1 MYHDHNHGRDLL
13 ENRLLLSVVL
23 TALIFLVE
31 LGGGFWT
38 RSLALFSD
46 SWHVLTDA
54 AALGLAWFAAR
65 QGKKRPTARYTY
77 GFSRLEVIAAFVNGL
92 ALIFISLWIIVEA
105 VQRFFAPV
113 PVKSLGMFVVA
124 VAGLLVN
131 LLIGLVLKKHADE
144 NMNVKGAFLHV
155 AGDAL
160 SSLGV
165 VAAGLLALRWWWYV
179 ADPLISL
186 LISLIIIK
194 SAWGLVRDSFQIL
207 MESAP
212 QDLLLPEVV
221 SALESLPDVAN
232 VHDLHAWNIS
242 GRIPAV
248 SMHVLLKPGGADYQG
263 VLERCQRLLARDF
276 GIFHATIQ
284 LETACPVQDGR
295 GCALGRR
302 PDCWEG

>member
-1 MYHDHNHGRDLL
+1 MHHDHGHNLL

-38 RSLALFSD
+38 RSLALLSD
-46 SWHVLTDA
+46 SGHVLTDA

-65 QGKKRPTARYTY
+65 QGKKLPTASYTY

-105 VQRFFAPV
+105 GQRFFAPV
-113 PVKSLGMFVVA
+113 PVKGLGMFIVA
-124 VAGLLVN
+124 VAGLFVN

-144 NMNVKGAFLHV
+144 NMNVKGVFLHV

-165 VAAGLLALRWWWYV
+165 VAAGLLALRWRWYV

-186 LISLIIIK
+186 LIIK
-194 SAWGLVRDSFQIL
+194 SAWGLVRDSFRIL

-212 QDLLLPEVV
+212 QSLLLPKVV

-232 VHDLHAWNIS
+232 VHDLHVWNIS

-248 SMHVLLKPGGADYQG
+248 SMHVLLQPGGADYQG

-276 GIFHATIQ
+276 GIFHVTIQ
-284 LETACPVQDGR
+284 LETACLMQDGR
-295 GCALGRR
+295 GCAEGRR